1 MLHLSEKLYRHIQLC
16 ILVFAIIKSS
26 LYAPAYKASLHFT
39 VTYVIY
45 SQTYIIVLGQLLI
58 RLLIPIKQSLSK

>member
-1 MLHLSEKLYRHIQLC
+1 MHLC

-26 LYAPAYKASLHFT
+26 LYAPAYEASLHFT